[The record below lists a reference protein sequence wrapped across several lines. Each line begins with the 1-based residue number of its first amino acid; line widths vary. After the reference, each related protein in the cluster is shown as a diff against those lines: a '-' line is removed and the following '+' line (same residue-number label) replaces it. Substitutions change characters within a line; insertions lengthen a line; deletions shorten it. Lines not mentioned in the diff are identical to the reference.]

1 MTPRTKFRMN
11 LEANPC
17 LRFRVNRRQALLG
30 AGAAC
35 AWAAAG
41 PAQAQIF
48 ASVSQSD
55 AAAGI
60 RQALLLGAEIVTTR
74 LGRRDGFWGD
84 ARVRIP
90 LPRTLAA
97 AQRSLRPLGLAG
109 QLDDLELRVNRGA
122 EQAMAQAYG
131 LFQRTIQAMTL
142 TDALSVLRGGETAAT
157 AFLRSR
163 TEADLAGALRPI
175 LENTLQGAG
184 AFTALDAAL
193 RATPLAGS
201 AQSVRGQVIDFS
213 VTRALDAAF
222 SLIADEE
229 RAIRQDPLRR
239 TTRLLRRVFGA

>member
-1 MTPRTKFRMN
+1 MSSKMN
-11 LEANPC
+11 PKANPS
-17 LRFRVNRRQALLG
+17 LRFGMNRREALMG
-30 AGAAC
+30 AGVAV

-41 PAQAQIF
+41 AAQAQIF

-55 AAAGI
+55 AASAI

-97 AQRSLRPLGLAG
+97 AQRSLRPVGLAG
-109 QLDDLELRVNRGA
+109 PLDDLELRINRGA
-122 EQAMAQAYG
+122 AQAMPQAYG
-131 LFQRTIQAMTL
+131 LFQRTIQSITI
-142 TDALSVLRGGETAAT
+142 TDALSILRGGDTAAT

-163 TEADLAGALRPI
+163 TEADLASALRPI
-175 LENTLQGAG
+175 LDNTLQDAG

-193 RATPLAGS
+193 RATPLAGTG
-201 AQSVRGQVIDFS
+201 QTVRGQVIDFS

-229 RAIRQDPLRR
+229 RAIRADPLRR